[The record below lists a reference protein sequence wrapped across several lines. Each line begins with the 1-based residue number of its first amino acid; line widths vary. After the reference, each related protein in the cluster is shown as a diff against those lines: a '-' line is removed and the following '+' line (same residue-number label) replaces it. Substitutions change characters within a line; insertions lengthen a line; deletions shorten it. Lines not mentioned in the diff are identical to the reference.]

1 MPMIE
6 ASLTRRQ
13 LLAGSLAAA
22 LTPTLARAAARPV
35 TVGFIYVGPKND
47 YGWNQS
53 HAVAAKKVAQLEG
66 VKIIE
71 QENVPETVEAEKVM
85 EAMIRQDTAKV
96 VFATSFGYW
105 PSVLKVAPKYPDV
118 LFTHIGA
125 LWKDGNPKNTIGYR
139 GYMEEPH
146 YLCGVA
152 AGSELAPKGFLTG
165 AEWNWAAGTRFVKA
179 WQDGT
184 SYPNLLR
191 GGFKQD
197 MVALSPFGR
206 AVTPELRTKILAMKQ
221 GFVDDSLKLYKGP
234 LKDNEGNVILKEGE
248 VIANDDNKF
257 KLAVNFLVEGAV
269 GKTGLKK

>member
-1 MPMIE
+1 M
-6 ASLTRRQ
+6 RR
-13 LLAGSLAAA
+13 S
-22 LTPTLARAAARPV
+22 RR
-35 TVGFIYVGPKND
+35 
-47 YGWNQS
+47 
-53 HAVAAKKVAQLEG
+53 
-66 VKIIE
+66 
-71 QENVPETVEAEKVM
+71 
-85 EAMIRQDTAKV
+85 
-96 VFATSFGYW
+96 
-105 PSVLKVAPKYPDV
+105 
-118 LFTHIGA
+118 
-125 LWKDGNPKNTIGYR
+125 
-139 GYMEEPH
+139 
-146 YLCGVA
+146 
-152 AGSELAPKGFLTG
+152 
-165 AEWNWAAGTRFVKA
+165 NWAAGTRFVKA

>member
-1 MPMIE
+1 
-6 ASLTRRQ
+6 
-13 LLAGSLAAA
+13 
-22 LTPTLARAAARPV
+22 TPPLARAAARPV
-35 TVGFIYVGPKND
+35 TVGFIYGGPKND
-47 YGWNQS
+47 YGWNRS

-152 AGSELAPKGFLTG
+152 AGS
-165 AEWNWAAGTRFVKA
+165 RFVKA

-184 SYPNLLR
+184 SYPNRLR